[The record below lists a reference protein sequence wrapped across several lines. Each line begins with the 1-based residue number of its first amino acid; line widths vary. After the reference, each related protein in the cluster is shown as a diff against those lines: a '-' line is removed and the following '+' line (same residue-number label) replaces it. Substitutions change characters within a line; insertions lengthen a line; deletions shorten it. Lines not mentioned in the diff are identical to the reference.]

1 MMPAPEPSDETL
13 LRRMRS
19 GDEEAFVALYR
30 RRQGAVYRFALQMSG
45 SASEAEE
52 VTQEVFVGLIRGA
65 GGFDPARGSLLSWLF
80 GAARNQI
87 RKAAGRAG
95 RHLALDDDGAE
106 LEIASDGHPLDDL
119 TRGEKLESVRQAI
132 RSLPEKYRE
141 VVVMCDLEEL
151 SYEDAARALECAAG
165 TVRSRL
171 HRGRAMVAE
180 KLRARVMTERP

>member
-13 LRRMRS
+13 LRRMRN
-19 GDEEAFVALYR
+19 GDEDAFVALYR

-65 GGFDPARGSLLSWLF
+65 GGFDPSRGPLLSWLF
-80 GAARNQI
+80 GAARNHI

-95 RHLALDDDGAE
+95 RQRALDEDADAE
-106 LEIASDGHPLDDL
+106 AASEGHPLDDL

-151 SYEDAARALECAAG
+151 SYEDAARALECAEG